1 METLRKKKWRTRGLA
16 AMLVLLMA
24 AGLWRYVQEYVSISN
39 NVNGR
44 EMPICSVETQ
54 EKKVALTF
62 DVSWG
67 NKDIHKILDILEI
80 YQARASFFVTGM
92 WAEKYP
98 QEVKAIQ
105 DKGHD
110 LGNHSEDH
118 KNMKGLSLEEKDLE
132 IQRAHQRIEK
142 LTGIQMDLFRPPYG
156 DYDDEVIMRAKE
168 QGYDT
173 VLWNVDSMDWKD
185 YGKDQIVNTV
195 LRHKELTNGS
205 IIRFHCG
212 TKYTAEALGEVIQGL
227 QEQGYEITPLSGLIY
242 REEYHMDVKGRQIRN
257 RQTF

>member
-1 METLRKKKWRTRGLA
+1 
-16 AMLVLLMA
+16 MLVLLMA